1 MPEIG
6 RIRLRAFARRLARG
20 AFCGAALL
28 ALAAPRAAAQE
39 LSLFP
44 AERPLRY
51 ASSFDAEGRAGLRL
65 ADLERSYP
73 WSGDEP
79 PAFRLG
85 MGGAEQTQG
94 PDQDSVAGPEPA
106 AAPAPVRR
114 CVLVDCVTLTGDRPP
129 SSKLFTRPV
138 VIWTTAAELIGIING
153 AQGPIK
159 YGSQPFHFTN
169 EGFFQTWTYG
179 GGLDKASHFTISAN
193 VAGLLYDAYS
203 LHGLTPD
210 QSFWLSLGATALA
223 GVLVEVGDGFSPYG
237 FSFQDL
243 TADTIG
249 SLAGAIVRRHH
260 LEDLI
265 SFSLG
270 LVPTT
275 IPPAYTSG
283 IDYDPSLGAGYS
295 QEMYTVNLQFSG
307 LARRAHVQ
315 PGIARFFQFSFAY
328 LTKGYGYDPPLPS
341 RYQEVGL
348 EIGLN
353 FPEILR
359 AVGVNETTWWGDTLL
374 RAFSFLRI
382 PFTQIGAYYNL
393 TNQKWYGPGAPY
405 HYY

>member
-1 MPEIG
+1 MSEIG
-6 RIRLRAFARRLARG
+6 RTTLRALARRLARD
-20 AFCGAALL
+20 AFCAAGLFV
-28 ALAAPRAAAQE
+28 LAAPRAGAQE

-44 AERPLRY
+44 SGLAPRY
-51 ASSFDAEGRAGLRL
+51 ASSSDAAGNAGFRL

-73 WSGDEP
+73 WDDEEP
-79 PAFRLG
+79 LAFRLG
-85 MGGAEQTQG
+85 MGGSGA
-94 PDQDSVAGPEPA
+94 PDQDTDAAPGPA
-106 AAPAPVRR
+106 AAPPPARR
-114 CVLVDCVTLTGDRPP
+114 CVLVDCVTLTGERPP
-129 SSKLFTRPV
+129 PDKLFTRPV
-138 VIWTTAAELIGIING
+138 IIWTAAAELIGIING

-169 EGFFQTWTYG
+169 EGYFQTWTYG

-210 QSFWLSLGATALA
+210 QSFWISLGATVMSGA
-223 GVLVEVGDGFSPYG
+223 LVEVGDGFSPYG

-243 TADTIG
+243 TADAVG
-249 SLAGAIVRRHH
+249 SLAGALVRRHH

-275 IPPAYTSG
+275 IPARYTSG
-283 IDYDPSLGAGYS
+283 LDYDPSLGAGYS
-295 QEMYTVNLQFSG
+295 EEMYTVNLQFAG
-307 LARRAHVQ
+307 LARRVHVQ
-315 PGIARFFQFSFAY
+315 PGIARFFQFSFSY
-328 LTKGYGYDPPLPS
+328 LTKGYGYEPPLPS

-353 FPEILR
+353 FPEILK
-359 AVGVNETTWWGDTLL
+359 AVGVDDTTWWGDSLL

-382 PFTQIGAYYNL
+382 PFTQVGAYYNL

>member
-1 MPEIG
+1 MTV
-6 RIRLRAFARRLARG
+6 
-20 AFCGAALL
+20 
-28 ALAAPRAAAQE
+28 LAAPRAAAQQF
-39 LSLFP
+39 SLFP
-44 AERPLRY
+44 SGQSPRS
-51 ASSFDAEGRAGLRL
+51 ASSSDAAGHAGFRL
-65 ADLERSYP
+65 AGLERSSP
-73 WSGDEP
+73 WDDEGP

-85 MGGAEQTQG
+85 MGDSEE
-94 PDQDSVAGPEPA
+94 PDQDPAAASGPA
-106 AAPAPVRR
+106 AAPPVRR
-114 CVLVDCVTLTGDRPP
+114 CVLLDCVTLTGERPRPDR
-129 SSKLFTRPV
+129 LFTKPV
-138 VIWTTAAELIGIING
+138 IIWTSAAELIGIING

-159 YGSQPFHFTN
+159 YGTQAFHFTD

-203 LHGLTPD
+203 LHGLSPD
-210 QSFWLSLGATALA
+210 QSFWLSLGATVMA
-223 GVLVEVGDGFSPYG
+223 GALVEVGDGFSPYG
-237 FSFQDL
+237 FSAQDL
-243 TADTIG
+243 TADAIG
-249 SLAGAIVRRHH
+249 SLAGALVRRHH

-275 IPPAYTSG
+275 IPARYTSG
-283 IDYDPSLGAGYS
+283 IVDYDPSLGAGYS
-295 QEMYTVNLQFSG
+295 EEMYTVNLQFSG
-307 LARRAHVQ
+307 LARRVDVR
-315 PGIARFFQFSFAY
+315 PGIARFFQFSFAF

-359 AVGVNETTWWGDTLL
+359 AVGVDDTTWWGDTLL